1 LKNCSKCII
10 IEAFSSIGGGVMNHI
25 IQIRNLNYGY
35 HDTMLFDHFNLM
47 IQKETFTSI
56 VGKNG
61 SGKSTLLKILCG
73 LKKADANIHIGGYQL
88 CGKNI
93 CGIRKQ
99 IGVLLETGCDSFAK
113 KTVKEELSF
122 PLENLNWTIE
132 RIDEAVEKISKQLKL
147 QHILEKPVEQLYRGE
162 RQRLRLATALITR
175 PTILLLDQPYLGL
188 SEEEKKIVVS
198 VLKKCHT
205 KEHMTII
212 QMVEDL
218 EDSLYGDDIVIL
230 SDGKAVL
237 FDQKEKVLSETKI
250 LKAAGLQLPFVVNL
264 SNKLK
269 YYELVDDVMLNMDE
283 MVDVIWK

>member
-1 LKNCSKCII
+1 
-10 IEAFSSIGGGVMNHI
+10 MDHI

-47 IQKETFTSI
+47 IKKETFTSI

-73 LKKADANIHIGGYQL
+73 LKRADANIHISGYQL

-93 CGIRKQ
+93 CHIRKR
-99 IGVLLETGCDSFAK
+99 IGVLLENGCDSFAK

-122 PLENLNWTIE
+122 PLENLNWAKE
-132 RIDEAVEKISKQLKL
+132 QIDQEVEKVSKQLKL
-147 QHILEKPVEQLYRGE
+147 HQILEKPVEQLYCGE
-162 RQRLRLATALITR
+162 RHRLKLATAIITQ
-175 PTILLLDQPYLGL
+175 PSILLLDQPYLGL
-188 SEEEKKIVVS
+188 SAEEKKIVAS
-198 VLKKCHT
+198 VLKKYHK
-205 KEHMTII
+205 KEHTTII

-237 FDQKEKVLSETKI
+237 FDRKEKVLSESKI
-250 LKAAGLQLPFVVNL
+250 LKAAGLQLPFIVNL

-269 YYELVDDVMLNMDE
+269 YYGLVDGVMLDMDE